1 MTAVEDRITE
11 TELLQEAPPRI
22 ERRRLGRA
30 EALAHVMSP
39 RARGA
44 QIAAF
49 AFLLL
54 LWEIVGRQT
63 PPYIFAPPT
72 AVVGALGDLIGSGD
86 LLLALEQSLIALGIG
101 YTIAVVVGTTLGMTL
116 GWWQLLGR
124 ASDPIIAALYVVPVV
139 ALVPLVVAWTGIDL
153 ATRVLIVVLFSWLD
167 VVLSAQAGVRNVDA
181 SLIDVARTFGAN
193 RRQLLR
199 RIVVPSSL
207 PFLFVG
213 YRIAAS
219 RAIKGMII
227 GEMLFV
233 ASGLG
238 GLVVRGS
245 QAYRIDRVLAVVVV
259 ISLIGV
265 GLTALI
271 RAVERSATRWSPG
284 RR

>member
-1 MTAVEDRITE
+1 MTAVEDRLTE
-11 TELLQEAPPRI
+11 PELLESAPPRI

-30 EALAHVMSP
+30 EALAHLLTP

-49 AFLLL
+49 ALLL
-54 LWEIVGRQT
+54 VVWEIVGRQT

-72 AVVGALGDLIGSGD
+72 AVVEALGELIGSGD
-86 LLLALEQSLIALGIG
+86 LVRALEQSLVALGIG
-101 YTIAVVVGTTLGMTL
+101 FTISVVVGTTVGMSL
-116 GWWQLLGR
+116 GWWRLVGR
-124 ASDPIIAALYVVPVV
+124 AADPLIAGLYVVPVV

-153 ATRVLIVVLFSWLD
+153 AARVLVVVLFSWLD
-167 VVLSAQAGVRNVDA
+167 VVLAAQAGVRGVDT
-181 SLIDVARTFGAN
+181 SLIDVARTFGAR

-199 RIVVPSSL
+199 RIVIPASL

-219 RAIKGMII
+219 RAVKGMII
-227 GEMLFV
+227 GEMLFA

-271 RAVERSATRWSPG
+271 RAVERSTTRWSPG